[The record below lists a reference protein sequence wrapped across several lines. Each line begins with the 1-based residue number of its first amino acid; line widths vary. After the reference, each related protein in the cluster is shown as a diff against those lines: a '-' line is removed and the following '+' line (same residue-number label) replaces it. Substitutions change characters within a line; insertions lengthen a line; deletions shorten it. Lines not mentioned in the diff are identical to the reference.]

1 MRKRVTLMSRR
12 EGAPDWSTRNAFHGQ
27 NPVTKQKDF
36 DRLVETAMEQTW
48 MWGRVE
54 PHTQFLVNVEDE

>member
-12 EGAPDWSTRNAFHGQ
+12 EGAPNWGTRNSFHGQ
-27 NPVTKQKDF
+27 NPVTQQKKLDQ
-36 DRLVETAMEQTW
+36 LVETAVEQAW

-54 PHTQFLVNVEDE
+54 PYTQFRVKIEDQ